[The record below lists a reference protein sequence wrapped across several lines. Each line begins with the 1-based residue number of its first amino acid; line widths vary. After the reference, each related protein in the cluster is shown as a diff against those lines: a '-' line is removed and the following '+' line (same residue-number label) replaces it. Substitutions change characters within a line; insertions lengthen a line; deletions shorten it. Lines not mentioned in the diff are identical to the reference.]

1 MDKPMCTFN
10 IFFIIIRLFLKRLQG
25 YKRIWNF
32 FVTSITLLNTHCLF
46 NGPLEYK
53 QYDAQKVEPHAQLS
67 EHPIVLFQGSDEQ
80 LIGVK

>member
-1 MDKPMCTFN
+1 ME
-10 IFFIIIRLFLKRLQG
+10 FFF
-25 YKRIWNF
+25 
-32 FVTSITLLNTHCLF
+32 TSITLLNTHCLF

>member
-1 MDKPMCTFN
+1 MHIQY
-10 IFFIIIRLFLKRLQG
+10 IFYNYKIIPQTTA
-25 YKRIWNF
+25 RIQKDMEF
-32 FVTSITLLNTHCLF
+32 FFTSITLLNTHCLF